1 MKRGC
6 PTPITHDVSQSGRKE
21 VSHLKSVQRCSA
33 RLVSLGHG
41 RCETRPIITPIT
53 HLQHTTLLSSS
64 RLTPHAS
71 RPAKTLTAHRYC
83 LRTFVADP
91 CRTSSYYPSQ
101 LPHLS
106 FPGPSHYDLRALILL
121 RETALSTLQ
130 LHLAHDGFFG
140 PLLVESQTS
149 KLSPCTL

>member
-6 PTPITHDVSQSGRKE
+6 PTPITHDVSLESGRE
-21 VSHLKSVQRCSA
+21 VGHLKSEVGATLFGSSCF
-33 RLVSLGHG
+33 
-41 RCETRPIITPIT
+41 TRAW
-53 HLQHTTLLSSS
+53 TLLQDKANNNTRNNTPPTHHSSLS
-64 RLTPHAS
+64 FTPHAS
-71 RPAKTLTAHRYC
+71 RPAKTPHSDTA
-83 LRTFVADP
+83 LFVSDP